1 MRTSKER
8 VRRLMRE
15 ASLQAS
21 LPHQRRRGDRSHSG
35 TICTNMPDM
44 MWGTDATSCLT
55 VEGNATIFVVVDHC
69 TRECLGIH
77 AASRGTRFEALEAL
91 RQAIHHSFGIFNQD
105 IAKDQL
111 SLRHDHGNQFVSHDY
126 QNELKFLGIKST
138 PAYVA
143 EPQCNGV
150 SERFIRTLKEQL
162 LWLRK
167 FSSIQELNEALHRFK
182 ELFNSSWLVAKH
194 NYLTPSQAR
203 AKLTQTPYPMEPLS
217 VAS

>member
-1 MRTSKER
+1 M
-8 VRRLMRE
+8 
-15 ASLQAS
+15 
-21 LPHQRRRGDRSHSG
+21 
-35 TICTNMPDM
+35 
-44 MWGTDATSCLT
+44 
-55 VEGNATIFVVVDHC
+55 
-69 TRECLGIH
+69 
-77 AASRGTRFEALEAL
+77 
-91 RQAIHHSFGIFNQD
+91 
-105 IAKDQL
+105 
-111 SLRHDHGNQFVSHDY
+111 
-126 QNELKFLGIKST
+126 FLGIKST

-182 ELFNSSWLVAKH
+182 ELFNSSWLVVKH

-203 AKLTQTPYPMEPLS
+203 AKLTQTPYPIEPLS